1 MKQLMLGFLIIQTW
15 LSAVS
20 KPDVV
25 THLEC
30 VIVAGGAIGNDNN
43 SVATDEIGV
52 LNWVEIL
59 TG

>member
-1 MKQLMLGFLIIQTW
+1 MLGFLIIQTL
-15 LSAVS
+15 LSVVS

-25 THLEC
+25 TQLEC